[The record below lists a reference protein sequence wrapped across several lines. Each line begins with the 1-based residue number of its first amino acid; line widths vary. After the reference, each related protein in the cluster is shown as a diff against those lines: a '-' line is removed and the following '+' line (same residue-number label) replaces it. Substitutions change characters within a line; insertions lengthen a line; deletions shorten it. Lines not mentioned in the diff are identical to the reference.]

1 MERNIGE
8 IFEVDGVKLQIVE
21 DFDNEMS
28 CNGCYF
34 FDDDE
39 QYGLLKCFA
48 SQRKD
53 RKSVKFIKIG
63 D

>member
-1 MERNIGE
+1 MEREIGE
-8 IFEVDGVKLQIVE
+8 IFEVDGVKLQVVE

-28 CNGCYF
+28 CVGCYF
-34 FDDDE
+34 LDNDE
-39 QYGLLKCFA
+39 QCILQKCFD

-53 RKSVKFIKIG
+53 RKLVKFIRIE